1 MTEDLLPYYNREL
14 SYIRRHAARFAEAHP
29 KVAARLRLGP
39 DGSEDPH
46 VERLLQGFAYLT
58 SRVRHKLDDEF
69 PEITQAIIGTL
80 YPHYLAP
87 IPSCAVVQLD
97 LDPGQNELT
106 SGLTVPRA
114 QALESEPIQG
124 EPCRFRTAYPVT
136 LFPIDV
142 RVASLASAPF
152 TAPPTPRANS
162 ALAVLRIGLG
172 TRSAN
177 VRFANFAGMTKLR
190 FFLRGQPQHTQRL
203 YELLL
208 NHAVEVAFAKR
219 PDDKGAIA
227 VGPEAIQPV
236 GFARDEGLFPYPA
249 RSFIGYRLL
258 TEYFTFPQKFLFF
271 DVTVP
276 QAALARTDGVLELFV
291 YLNRQAAD
299 LEPNVTADTFR
310 LGCAPMVNLYEQPA
324 EPIRL
329 TQQQFEYRVVPDHR
343 RPLAHEV
350 YSVNKVTATAADG
363 RETEYAPFFAVKHS
377 GSGSRREGAGGAGE
391 AAHPYWHSARRPAA
405 DAAEPRPDS
414 TAVDH
419 GTEMY
424 LSFVDIGFNPA
435 APIDRTVF
443 VHCTCTNRDLPA
455 RLPFGGGQPKLQL
468 TEGSGLVTRITCLTP
483 PTPTVRTHLREEGL
497 WRLVSHLTLN
507 HLSLTDGPDG
517 ADALRE
523 ILALYDFTESAATR
537 AQIEG
542 VRGVSGKRV
551 LGRANGAV
559 CRGVEVG
566 IEFDEDRYTGNGMY
580 LFASVLDRF
589 FTLYASVN
597 TFTRTVATVA
607 RREGVYKRFPSRAG
621 DQIVL

>member
-14 SYIRRHAARFAEAHP
+14 SYIRRHAGRFAEAHP

-69 PEITQAIIGTL
+69 PEITQAILGVL
-80 YPHYLAP
+80 YPHYLVP
-87 IPSCAVVQLD
+87 IPSCAIVQLD

-106 SGLTVPRA
+106 AGLTVPRG
-114 QALESEPIQG
+114 QTLESESIQG
-124 EPCRFRTAYPVT
+124 EPCRFRTAYPVA
-136 LFPIDV
+136 LNPVDV
-142 RVASLASAPF
+142 RVAQLASAPF
-152 TAPPTPRANS
+152 TAPATPRANS
-162 ALAVLRIGLG
+162 ALAVLRVGLG
-172 TRSAN
+172 TRSQN
-177 VRFANFAGMTKLR
+177 VRFADFAGMKTLR

-203 YELLL
+203 YELLM
-208 NHAVEVAFAKR
+208 NHTVEVAFAR
-219 PDDKGAIA
+219 GPSDKAAVA
-227 VGPEAIQPV
+227 VGPEAIQAV
-236 GFARDEGLFPYPA
+236 GFARDEALLPYPA
-249 RSFIGYRLL
+249 RSFVGYRLL
-258 TEYFTFPQKFLFF
+258 TEYFTFPQKFLFV
-271 DVTVP
+271 DVAVP
-276 QAALARTDGVLELFV
+276 AAALARADGVLEMFV

-299 LEPNVTADTFR
+299 LEPNVTAETLK
-310 LGCAPMVNLYEQPA
+310 LGCTPMVNLYEQPA
-324 EPIRL
+324 EPIKL

-343 RPLAHEV
+343 RPLAHEI
-350 YSVNKVTATAADG
+350 YSVDRVTATAADG
-363 RETEYAPFFAVKHS
+363 REAEYVPFFAVKHGGSKS
-377 GSGSRREGAGGAGE
+377 GG
-391 AAHPYWHSARRPAA
+391 PYWHGTRRPAA
-405 DAAEPRPDS
+405 DAAEPKSDT

-419 GTEMY
+419 GTEVY

-435 APIDRTVF
+435 APLDWTVS
-443 VHCTCTNRDLPA
+443 VRATCTNRDLPS
-455 RLPFGGGQPKLQL
+455 RLPFGGGQPRLQL

-507 HLSLTDGPDG
+507 HLSLADGPDG

-523 ILALYDFTESAATR
+523 ILALYDFTESAVTR
-537 AQIEG
+537 SAVEG

-566 IEFDEDRYTGNGMY
+566 VEFDEDRYTGNGLY

-607 RREGVYKRFPSRAG
+607 RKEGVYKRFPARAG

>member
-14 SYIRRHAARFAEAHP
+14 SYIRRHAGRFAEAHP

-69 PEITQAIIGTL
+69 PEITQAILGVL

-97 LDPGQNELT
+97 LDAGQNELT
-106 SGLTVPRA
+106 AGLTVPRG
-114 QALESEPIQG
+114 QTLESEGIQG
-124 EPCRFRTAYPVT
+124 EPCRFRTAYPVA
-136 LFPIDV
+136 LNPVDV
-142 RVASLASAPF
+142 RLATLASAPF
-152 TAPPTPRANS
+152 TAPATPRANT
-162 ALAVLRIGLG
+162 ALAVLRVGLG
-172 TRSAN
+172 TRSPN
-177 VRFANFAGMTKLR
+177 VRFADFAGMKKIR

-236 GFARDEGLFPYPA
+236 GFARDEALLPYPA

-258 TEYFTFPQKFLFF
+258 TEYFAFPQKFLFV

-276 QAALARTDGVLELFV
+276 AAALARCDGVLEMFI

-299 LEPNVTADTFR
+299 LESNITRDT
-310 LGCAPMVNLYEQPA
+310 LTLACTPIVNLYEQAA

-343 RPLAHEV
+343 RPLAHEI
-350 YSVNKVTATAADG
+350 YSVDRVTATAADG
-363 RETEYAPFFAVKHS
+363 REAEYVPFFAVKH
-377 GSGSRREGAGGAGE
+377 GGNRSVG
-391 AAHPYWHSARRPAA
+391 PYWHSTRRPAA
-405 DAAEPRPDS
+405 DAAES
-414 TAVDH
+414 KTETTAVDR
-419 GTEMY
+419 GTEVY

-435 APIDRTVF
+435 APIDWTVS
-443 VHCTCTNRDLPA
+443 VRATCMNRDLPA

-468 TEGSGLVTRITCLTP
+468 TEGSGLVTRINCLTP
-483 PTPTVRTHLREEGL
+483 PTSTIRAHLREEGL

-523 ILALYDFTESAATR
+523 ILSLYDFTESAATR
-537 AQIEG
+537 SHIEG
-542 VRGVSGKRV
+542 IRSVSGKRV
-551 LGRANGAV
+551 LGRAHGAV

-566 IEFDEDRYTGNGMY
+566 IEFDEDRYTGNGLY

-597 TFTRTVATVA
+597 TFTRTVVTVA
-607 RREGVYKRFPSRAG
+607 RREGVFKRFPARAG

>member
-14 SYIRRHAARFAEAHP
+14 SYIRRHAGRFAEAHP

-69 PEITQAIIGTL
+69 PEITQAILGVL

-106 SGLTVPRA
+106 AGLTVPRG
-114 QALESEPIQG
+114 QTLESEMIQG
-124 EPCRFRTAYPVT
+124 EPCRVRTAYPVT
-136 LFPIDV
+136 LNPVDV
-142 RVASLASAPF
+142 RLATLASAPF
-152 TAPPTPRANS
+152 TAPATPRANT
-162 ALAVLRIGLG
+162 ALAVLRVALG
-172 TRSAN
+172 TRSSN
-177 VRFANFAGMTKLR
+177 VRFADFAGMKKIRL
-190 FFLRGQPQHTQRL
+190 FIRGQPQHTQRL

-219 PDDKGAIA
+219 LDDKGAVA

-236 GFARDEGLFPYPA
+236 GFARDEALLPYPA

-258 TEYFTFPQKFLFF
+258 SEYFTFPQKFLFV

-276 QAALARTDGVLELFV
+276 AAALARSDGVLEMFV
-291 YLNRQAAD
+291 YLNRQTPD
-299 LEPNVTADTFR
+299 LEPNITADAFK
-310 LGCAPMVNLYEQPA
+310 LGCTPIVNLYEQAA

-343 RPLAHEV
+343 RPPAHEV
-350 YSVNKVTATAADG
+350 YSVDRVIATAADG
-363 RETEYAPFFAVKHS
+363 REAEYVPFFAVKH
-377 GSGSRREGAGGAGE
+377 GGSRSVG
-391 AAHPYWHSARRPAA
+391 PYWHSTRRPAA
-405 DAAEPRPDS
+405 DMAES
-414 TAVDH
+414 KGETTAVDR
-419 GTEMY
+419 GTEVY

-435 APIDRTVF
+435 APIDWTVS
-443 VHCTCTNRDLPA
+443 VKATCMNRDLPS

-483 PTPTVRTHLREEGL
+483 PTPTIRAHLREEGL

-507 HLSLTDGPDG
+507 HLSLTDDPDG

-523 ILALYDFTESAATR
+523 ILALYDFTESAVTR
-537 AQIEG
+537 SHIEG
-542 VRGVSGKRV
+542 IRGISGKRV

-559 CRGVEVG
+559 CRGVEVDV
-566 IEFDEDRYTGNGMY
+566 EFDEDRYTGNGLY

-607 RREGVYKRFPSRAG
+607 RREGVFKRFPARAG

>member
-14 SYIRRHAARFAEAHP
+14 SYIRRHAGRFAEAHP

-69 PEITQAIIGTL
+69 PEITQAILGVL

-106 SGLTVPRA
+106 AGLTVPRG
-114 QALESEPIQG
+114 QTLESESIQG
-124 EPCRFRTAYPVT
+124 EPCRFRTTYPVA
-136 LFPIDV
+136 LNPVDV
-142 RVASLASAPF
+142 RLATLASAPF
-152 TAPPTPRANS
+152 TAPATPRANT
-162 ALAVLRIGLG
+162 ALAVLRVGLG
-172 TRSAN
+172 TRSPN
-177 VRFANFAGMTKLR
+177 VRFADFAGMKKIR

-208 NHAVEVAFAKR
+208 NHTVEVAFAR
-219 PDDKGAIA
+219 GPNDKQAIA

-236 GFARDEGLFPYPA
+236 GFARDEALLPYPA

-258 TEYFTFPQKFLFF
+258 TEYFTFPQKFLFV

-276 QAALARTDGVLELFV
+276 TAALARSDGVLEIFV
-291 YLNRQAAD
+291 YLNRQTAD
-299 LEPNVTADTFR
+299 LEPNITADTLK
-310 LGCAPMVNLYEQPA
+310 LGCTPMVNLYEQPA

-343 RPLAHEV
+343 RPLAHEI
-350 YSVNKVTATAADG
+350 YSIDRVTATAADG
-363 RETEYAPFFAVKHS
+363 REAEYVPFFAVKNGGNRS
-377 GSGSRREGAGGAGE
+377 AG
-391 AAHPYWHSARRPAA
+391 PYWHSTRRPAA
-405 DAAEPRPDS
+405 DAAEPKTET
-414 TAVDH
+414 TAVDR
-419 GTEMY
+419 GTEVY

-435 APIDRTVF
+435 APIDWTVS
-443 VHCTCTNRDLPA
+443 VRATCMNRDLPA

-468 TEGSGLVTRITCLTP
+468 TEGSGLVTRINCLTP
-483 PTPTVRTHLREEGL
+483 PTPTVRTHIREEGL

-507 HLSLTDGPDG
+507 HISLTDGPDG

-523 ILALYDFTESAATR
+523 ILALYDFTESAVSR
-537 AQIEG
+537 AAIEG
-542 VRGVSGKRV
+542 IRGVTGKRV

-607 RREGVYKRFPSRAG
+607 RREGVFKRFPSRAG